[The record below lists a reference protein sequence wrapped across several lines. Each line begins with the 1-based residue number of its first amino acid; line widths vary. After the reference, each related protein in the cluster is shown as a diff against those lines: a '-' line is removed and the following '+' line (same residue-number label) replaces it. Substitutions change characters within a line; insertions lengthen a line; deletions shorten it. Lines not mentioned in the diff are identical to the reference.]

1 MVNIEYFIISYLGLK
16 YMKKLL
22 RRPDGL
28 ICKDI
33 CEIVYNYGMTIDFFD
48 KNVNRGNLDF
58 WSARNIYYNIRNNL
72 PLSDR
77 RIYKDELTDFHFY
90 WLESDNQYIC
100 YRNDLKGLLVT
111 LTWWGILPH
120 LANYI
125 ALQCYRD
132 PNKLEEHL
140 KQFKAV
146 YNSLDLGIQWGRQCE
161 GRFNQLDSFCKHYDI
176 QKKQLLERLANGWNL
191 QDAVKVRKDFED
203 TLDTLDFKIYNF
215 RNNNNKLYKDIYDL
229 TKDLGLQI
237 NHFTENAVRLGF
249 RRAIYLDNKTYKDF
263 DDLYNLKF
271 KWLPDKVSWIGTN
284 QIWLDHLDNEY
295 KSLEDMCKTYNIDV
309 LQFIDMLNNGA
320 DRKYVFGGYK
330 YQYLEFFGRPKYP
343 IYFWENKKY
352 YQIIETQWPLG
363 LHSEF
368 VPTWQVKIRQ

>member
-1 MVNIEYFIISYLGLK
+1 
-16 YMKKLL
+16 
-22 RRPDGL
+22 
-28 ICKDI
+28 
-33 CEIVYNYGMTIDFFD
+33 MTIDFFD

-111 LTWWGILPH
+111 LTWWGIPSH

-125 ALQCYRD
+125 ALQCHRD
-132 PNKLEEHL
+132 PNKLDEHL
-140 KQFKAV
+140 KQFKAI
-146 YNSLDLGIQWGRQCE
+146 YNSLDLGIQRERQCE
-161 GRFNQLDSFCKHYDI
+161 GRFDQLDSFCKHYDI
-176 QKKQLLERLANGWNL
+176 QKQQLLERLANGWNL

-203 TLDTLDFKIYNF
+203 TLDTLNFKIYNF
-215 RNNNNKLYKDIYDL
+215 RKSNDKLYKDIYDL
-229 TKDLGLQI
+229 TKDLGVQI

-263 DDLYNLKF
+263 DDLYNLQF
-271 KWLPDKVSWIGTN
+271 KWLPDKVSWTGTN
-284 QIWLDHLDNEY
+284 QIWIDHLDNEY

-309 LQFIDMLNNGA
+309 LQFISMLNNGA
-320 DRKYVFGGYK
+320 DRKYVFGGYSH
-330 YQYLEFFGRPKYP
+330 QYLEFFGRPKYS

-363 LHSEF
+363 LHSEL